1 MGEQSIQQNFTD
13 VQRARLS
20 AQLLEDLAAL
30 EYLLKNGKIEK
41 GITRIGAEQE
51 FCLVDREGRPATCAS
66 ELLEAVNDK
75 HFTSELAV
83 FNLEINLDPFEL
95 KGDAFTKMQNQL
107 ESLLQLAKEKGKEKE
122 VQIILTGILP
132 TITKRELEEDYMT
145 PSPRYHALNER
156 LKELKQGDF
165 SLYLAGVDEL
175 SIKHKN
181 VLFEACNTSFQMH
194 LQIDPDDFES
204 AYNWS
209 QAISGP
215 LLGIASNSPLLLGR
229 ELWYETRIGL
239 FQQSIDSRPT
249 TFALKEQLARVS
261 FGRNWAKGTIVD
273 YFKNEIADH
282 RVILGKEIEGSSFE
296 KAKNGETPKLDA
308 LNLHNGTIYRW
319 NRPCYGVGKGKAH
332 LRIENRYI
340 PAGPTAIDEMA
351 NMALWVGLMMGRPEK
366 YDNISEKMSFRD
378 VKSNFVNAARVGRR
392 AQMFW
397 FGKKVTTEDLMIEE
411 FLPIAEDGLQKAG
424 VDDSDIIRL
433 FRIIRGRLNGHSGS
447 EWIISNFRKLK
458 EGCKQDDALL
468 SLVKNLQVYENSG
481 LPVHLWPEAEK
492 TKKVTKP
499 TLVAHAMSTLL
510 FRVGKHDSAEL
521 AKQIMEWKNIH
532 HVPVE
537 DETGKICGLLTWS
550 HLRKIKEMSSITM
563 VADVMVNEIY
573 VTEPSTP
580 LEEVKRLMKDK
591 AIGCLPVLDKGH
603 LVGIITENDF

>member
-1 MGEQSIQQNFTD
+1 MLG
-13 VQRARLS
+13 V
-20 AQLLEDLAAL
+20 
-30 EYLLKNGKIEK
+30 KNAKTGK
-41 GITRIGAEQE
+41 R
-51 FCLVDREGRPATCAS
+51 
-66 ELLEAVNDK
+66 
-75 HFTSELAV
+75 
-83 FNLEINLDPFEL
+83 
-95 KGDAFTKMQNQL
+95 
-107 ESLLQLAKEKGKEKE
+107 EKGKEKE

-132 TITKRELEEDYMT
+132 TITKRGLEEDYMT

-194 LQIDPDDFES
+194 LQIDPNDFES
-204 AYNWS
+204 AYNWA

-261 FGRNWAKGTIVD
+261 FGRDWAKGTIVD

-282 RVILGKEIEGSSFE
+282 RVILGKEIEGNSFE
-296 KAKNGETPKLDA
+296 KAQSGETPKLDA

-351 NMALWVGLMMGRPEK
+351 NMALWVGLMLGRPEK

-397 FGKKVTTEDLMIEE
+397 FGKKVTIEDLMLEE

-424 VDDSDIIRL
+424 VDESDIIRL
-433 FRIIRGRLNGHSGS
+433 FEVIRGRLNGQSGS
-447 EWIISNFRKLK
+447 EWIINNFRKLK

-468 SLVKNLQVYENSG
+468 SLVKNLQVFEDSG

-492 TKKVTKP
+492 IKKVTKP

-537 DETGKICGLLTWS
+537 DESGKICGLLTWS
-550 HLRKIKEMSSITM
+550 HLRKIKGMSSSTM

-573 VTEPSTP
+573 VTEPTTP